1 MYYLHDLILYYFT
14 NFELLLW
21 GSRVGFS
28 LIFSID
34 HLFGFLCLFYSHF
47 YQILFWAS
55 FLKGKYGVLETVNVV
70 FLKLCTILY
79 SVF

>member
-34 HLFGFLCLFYSHF
+34 HCK
-47 YQILFWAS
+47 IL
-55 FLKGKYGVLETVNVV
+55 KIEPVN
-70 FLKLCTILY
+70 
-79 SVF
+79 S